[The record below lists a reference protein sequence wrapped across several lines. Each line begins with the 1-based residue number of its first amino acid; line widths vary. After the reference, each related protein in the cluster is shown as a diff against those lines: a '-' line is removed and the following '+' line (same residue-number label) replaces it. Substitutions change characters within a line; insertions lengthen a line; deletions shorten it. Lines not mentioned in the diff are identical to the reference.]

1 MNFGGYFSSLFAG
14 TPSWVTNAPL
24 RWDSHR
30 RQAAFQAS
38 SHASCSCTRVAPC
51 LNPTFEPKQTKTRSH
66 WDLVSSAR
74 RRWDSKLDRLKK
86 SFKKGGFRMSL
97 PFGISFGI
105 KFPLRQTKNRQSQF
119 FVFFY
124 AYSFL
129 LTISSVLWPIIQGM

>member
-14 TPSWVTNAPL
+14 TPSWVTNSPL

-51 LNPTFEPKQTKTRSH
+51 SNPTFEPKQTKTRSH

-74 RRWDSKLDRLKK
+74 RRWDSKTGLKSLNPNKIKENWLPRPARHQFVTMLLIIAYLFIRL
-86 SFKKGGFRMSL
+86 
-97 PFGISFGI
+97 
-105 KFPLRQTKNRQSQF
+105 LRQKHCLS
-119 FVFFY
+119 
-124 AYSFL
+124 YSCTLEFPDPGL
-129 LTISSVLWPIIQGM
+129 